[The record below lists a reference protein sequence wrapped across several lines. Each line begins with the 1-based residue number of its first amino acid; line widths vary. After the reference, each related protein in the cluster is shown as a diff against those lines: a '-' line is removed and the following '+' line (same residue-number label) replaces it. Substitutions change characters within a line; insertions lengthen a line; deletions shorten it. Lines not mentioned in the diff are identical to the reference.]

1 MDPAANT
8 DKTVGHFRLS
18 DQARVGAN
26 PTPVSG
32 WLVWCLRWSWLT
44 AAAFLAGS
52 AGQAAQTVVGL
63 AAILQVSLT
72 VAWLRPRPYPGLL
85 RLGLVLDAVGPPL
98 LLTALGSPPGP
109 AWGLLLAP
117 AATLSLSGAGGLGVL
132 AVAGGLLAAGLAHS
146 GQSGSLVGSA
156 LVTLGHALV
165 LLPAAL
171 LVWVLAHRFLL
182 QTGMATDGGPQTR
195 EIEAH
200 ARVALDIESADLV
213 TASLDRGLLILAA
226 TGLVPEELAGLA
238 LAYRDDRLQE
248 VGRSRLDPSVA
259 PIQLDLDPDQLDD
272 LLDRRQADGAGDLV
286 TTDWVQRLM
295 ADVGWQSI
303 ACLPL
308 WDQDRC
314 LGLAVF
320 GSQLPAA
327 LGEPQQTALTVLGQE
342 ANLALR
348 YAALRQQLVSERDRL
363 SEIQDDARRKLA
375 RDLHDG
381 PTQVIAAIAMRT
393 NFARRQVNRD
403 PATAIAELEKVEAMA
418 RSTTKEIRHM
428 LFTLRPL
435 ILESQG
441 LTAALRQFADK
452 IAETHGQTI
461 GLELDRAVDRALL
474 SERQGALF
482 YVAEEAITNALK
494 HAAAEQ
500 IALKLWLEDGDVLLQ
515 VDDDGVGFHMGQ
527 VDANYEQ
534 RGSLGLVTM
543 RERAQLLGAQLSI
556 LSEEGVGTTIRVRLP
571 ADPSGSEPDNGNELA
586 ATVG

>member
-1 MDPAANT
+1 
-8 DKTVGHFRLS
+8 
-18 DQARVGAN
+18 
-26 PTPVSG
+26 
-32 WLVWCLRWSWLT
+32 
-44 AAAFLAGS
+44 
-52 AGQAAQTVVGL
+52 
-63 AAILQVSLT
+63 
-72 VAWLRPRPYPGLL
+72 
-85 RLGLVLDAVGPPL
+85 
-98 LLTALGSPPGP
+98 
-109 AWGLLLAP
+109 
-117 AATLSLSGAGGLGVL
+117 
-132 AVAGGLLAAGLAHS
+132 
-146 GQSGSLVGSA
+146 
-156 LVTLGHALV
+156 
-165 LLPAAL
+165 
-171 LVWVLAHRFLL
+171 
-182 QTGMATDGGPQTR
+182 
-195 EIEAH
+195 
-200 ARVALDIESADLV
+200 
-213 TASLDRGLLILAA
+213 
-226 TGLVPEELAGLA
+226 
-238 LAYRDDRLQE
+238 
-248 VGRSRLDPSVA
+248 
-259 PIQLDLDPDQLDD
+259 
-272 LLDRRQADGAGDLV
+272 
-286 TTDWVQRLM
+286 
-295 ADVGWQSI
+295 
-303 ACLPL
+303 
-308 WDQDRC
+308 
-314 LGLAVF
+314 
-320 GSQLPAA
+320 
-327 LGEPQQTALTVLGQE
+327 
-342 ANLALR
+342 
-348 YAALRQQLVSERDRL
+348 
-363 SEIQDDARRKLA
+363 
-375 RDLHDG
+375 
-381 PTQVIAAIAMRT
+381 VIAAIAMRT